1 MDVRFSEDLLL
12 DEEFIISQEKIKV
25 QEEEEPS
32 LVEEEVNEKKSVHF
46 GSLRRKGWIKV
57 AKETLLSFS
66 TGKLGNEDMYNI
78 FPMILGIYSLKD
90 H

>member
-32 LVEEEVNEKKSVHF
+32 LVEEEVNEKKKCSF
-46 GSLRRKGWIKV
+46 WIFK
-57 AKETLLSFS
+57 KERLNQSRQRNS
-66 TGKLGNEDMYNI
+66 TII
-78 FPMILGIYSLKD
+78 FNGQVRE
-90 H
+90 